1 MTNPLDST
9 LLGVREDRRVLGYPS
24 EHAVPGTVLD
34 AKDLKVN
41 KTQSPP

>member
-9 LLGVREDRRVLGYPS
+9 LGVREDRKFLGYPS

-34 AKDLKVN
+34 IKDSKVN
-41 KTQSPP
+41 KTQPPP

>member
-9 LLGVREDRRVLGYPS
+9 LGVREDRRFLGHPS
-24 EHAVPGTVLD
+24 EHAVPGTELD
-34 AKDLKVN
+34 TKDSKVN